1 MSKKQSTKSM
11 ERKSIKQRITGISKK
26 KIVNMA
32 ILAVAVIAIIVAI
45 VVNQL
50 NAQKLRRNESAI
62 DSESVHAMTKDETA
76 ETENNDSN
84 GISLYASDTSSEVKE
99 WAKVI
104 GGSDTTDEIQSVAE
118 TSDGGYIVGG
128 YFSSKTV
135 DLGNGITFTNR
146 STSEYD
152 HSDGIII
159 KYDSSG
165 KTE

>member
-11 ERKSIKQRITGISKK
+11 ERKPNKQRIICISKK
-26 KIVNMA
+26 RKYINIA

-84 GISLYASDTSSEVKE
+84 GISL
-99 WAKVI
+99 
-104 GGSDTTDEIQSVAE
+104 
-118 TSDGGYIVGG
+118 
-128 YFSSKTV
+128 
-135 DLGNGITFTNR
+135 
-146 STSEYD
+146 
-152 HSDGIII
+152 
-159 KYDSSG
+159 
-165 KTE
+165 